1 MLTATAHADVRAPD
15 SAKARITEFMRG
27 FTAETTPGAAAK
39 ISDYRAHLAA
49 GTTVYVT
56 FLPGADFA
64 ETISVSARLR
74 GEGFEPVPHLAARSL
89 PGERFLDEQ
98 LARLSGE
105 AGVTHVL
112 TIGGATAS
120 PLGPFSNSMQVLETG
135 LLDRHG
141 IRRIGVAG
149 HPEGSPDIPDHAITA
164 AIAWKNAFAER
175 TDADLYIV
183 TQFCFEAAPIID
195 WDRRLRTEGNRLP
208 VRIGIPGLATFKSL
222 LAHAKACGVGPS
234 MAFLSRQARSLR
246 KLLSVSTPDRLV
258 TSLADFRSMEPDCAI
273 EGVHMYPLGGLRKT
287 ADWCRA
293 VTGGR
298 FTMNASGD
306 GFTVDTDTCAGGRA
320 G

>member
-1 MLTATAHADVRAPD
+1 MRTSTTPVDVRSSD
-15 SAKARITEFMRG
+15 SAKVRIREFMRG

-49 GTTVYVT
+49 GTTIYVT

-64 ETISVSARLR
+64 DTVSVSARLR

-112 TIGGATAS
+112 AIGGATAS
-120 PLGPFSNSMQVLETG
+120 PLGPYSNSMQVLETG

-149 HPEGSPDIPDHAITA
+149 HPEGSPDIQDRAITD

-222 LAHAKACGVGPS
+222 LGHAKACGIGPS
-234 MAFLSRQARSLR
+234 VAFLSRQARSLR
-246 KLLSVSTPDRLV
+246 KLLTISTPDRLV

-306 GFTVDTDTCAGGRA
+306 GFTVDADKLAGAKPG
-320 G
+320 

>member
-1 MLTATAHADVRAPD
+1 MRTARTPADVQASD
-15 SAKARITEFMRG
+15 SDKVRIIEFMRG

-39 ISDYRAHLAA
+39 IADYRAHLAP

-64 ETISVSARLR
+64 ETVSVSARLR

-89 PGERFLDEQ
+89 PSERFLDEQ

-112 TIGGATAS
+112 AIGGSTAS
-120 PLGPFSNSMQVLETG
+120 PLGPFSNSMQVMETG

-183 TQFCFEAAPIID
+183 TQFCFEAVPIID

-208 VRIGIPGLATFKSL
+208 VRIGIPGIATFKSL

-246 KLLSVSTPDRLV
+246 KLLTVSTPDRLV
-258 TSLADFRSMEPDCAI
+258 AALADFRAMEPDCTV

-293 VTGGR
+293 VTAGR
-298 FTMNASGD
+298 FTMNASRD
-306 GFTVDTDTCAGGRA
+306 GFTVDADPDAGWPG
-320 G
+320 